1 MAILILILILIIIM
15 IMMMIIRAGN
25 PTDDNDDHQ
34 NNDDDHHSND
44 DDHHNNDDDHQNNDE
59 DVQSWEAIPP
69 DTATFTPDISP
80 LVLAAHTDNYEVIIF
95 ITIIIIMFMN
105 NIGIIR

>member
-1 MAILILILILIIIM
+1 MDILILILIQITIM

-25 PTDDNDDHQ
+25 PTDDNDDH
-34 NNDDDHHSND
+34 HHSND